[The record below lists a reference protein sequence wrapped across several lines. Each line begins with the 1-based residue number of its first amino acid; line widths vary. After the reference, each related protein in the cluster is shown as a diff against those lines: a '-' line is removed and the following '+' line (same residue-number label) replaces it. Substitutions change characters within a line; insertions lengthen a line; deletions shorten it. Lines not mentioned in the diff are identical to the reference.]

1 MDSSGNFQEFLRFID
16 SGQEV
21 SLALAKDAS
30 ELKHLQQLLDDHH
43 FKQATLVS
51 QLLLHIETPCKIYV
65 LVQNRLSKNLYDF
78 ILQYP
83 TGQVEIFDGKNL
95 KSTVANPIYKN
106 VSIVFLMTKE
116 TLTQIQKN
124 NFQILD
130 KVGITYQS

>member
-1 MDSSGNFQEFLRFID
+1 MDASSNFQEFLRFID

-21 SLALAKDAS
+21 SLALAKDET
-30 ELKHLQQLLDDHH
+30 ELKELQKLLEDHH
-43 FKQATLVS
+43 FKQATLIS

-83 TGQVEIFDGKNL
+83 TGQVEIFDAAKMKTN
-95 KSTVANPIYKN
+95 VATPVYKA

-116 TLTQIQKN
+116 TLSQIQKN